1 MTYFYR
7 MARTNYDEEQIHKL
21 NYKTFVEEI
30 PQHSPNNNRRLTDQ
44 FHNENEYLLCMKDSK
59 VIGMIALRSNRPF
72 SLDKKLG
79 PIEEKLSD
87 PPLYPVEIRLLSIE
101 AQYRT
106 GRPFL
111 GMLQALVNWCLKA
124 GYDAAVISGTV
135 RELKLYRQLGFL
147 PFAEPTGTAE
157 ASFVP
162 MILTQETYDNGI
174 AGRIAKPMLNFLP
187 GPTEIAADVR
197 KAFSAPP
204 ISHRSSTHARTL
216 KSIQNELK
224 VLTKARYVQVL
235 QGTGTLAN
243 DVVAAQLSRH
253 SGKGIILVN
262 GEFGER
268 LCDHASRFGLEYDT
282 LKVQWGDPFDLRR
295 VETLLDSEQISWL
308 WMVHCETSTGV
319 LNDVDAMCRLCLERG
334 IRVAVD
340 CASSL
345 GTVPVN
351 LEQIDFASSGS
362 GKGLGSYSG
371 LALVFHKQEVQP
383 DLKIPRYLDL
393 GNYYAT
399 EGIPYTQSSNLLQA
413 LEKAVQRLTREPE
426 NHFLEIQKQSLRLRS
441 AIEQLGYRILAQE
454 ADASPGILT
463 ISLKED
469 ESALHLG
476 EDLYLNGVRTHY
488 ESAYLR
494 KRNWL
499 QLAIMSEMSDL
510 EVTRFLQVLERL
522 TSFNQEPTREL
533 NIYHS

>member
-7 MARTNYDEEQIHKL
+7 MARTKQDEEQIHKL

-30 PQHSPNNNRRLTDQ
+30 PQHSSNDDRRLMDQ
-44 FHNENEYLLCMKDSK
+44 FHNENKYLLCMKDSK
-59 VIGMIALRSNRPF
+59 VIGMIAVRSNRPF

-79 PIEEKLSD
+79 PVEEKLSH
-87 PPLYPVEIRLLSIE
+87 PPRYPVEIRLLSIE

-135 RELKLYRQLGFL
+135 RELKLYRQLGFV

-162 MILTQETYDNGI
+162 MILTQETYENGI

-187 GPTEIAADVR
+187 GPTEISGDVR
-197 KAFSAPP
+197 KALSADPV
-204 ISHRSSTHARTL
+204 SHRSSAHARTL
-216 KSIQNELK
+216 ESIQSELK
-224 VLTKARYVQVL
+224 LLTKARHVQVL

-243 DVVAAQLSRH
+243 DVVAAQLSRL
-253 SGKGIILVN
+253 SGKGLILVN

-268 LCDHASRFGLEYDT
+268 LCDHGSRLGLEYDS
-282 LKVQWGDPFDLRR
+282 LEVEWGDPFDMRA
-295 VETLLDSEQISWL
+295 VEAVLDAEQISWV
-308 WMVHCETSTGV
+308 WFVHCETSTGV
-319 LNDVDAMCRLCLERG
+319 LNDLDKIRHLCLERD
-334 IRVAVD
+334 IRIAVD

-371 LALVFHKQEVQP
+371 LALVFHKQDIQP

-393 GNYYAT
+393 GNYTVAG
-399 EGIPYTQSSNLLQA
+399 GIPYTQSSNLLQA
-413 LEKAVQRLTREPE
+413 LEKALHQLTRDPE
-426 NHFLEIQKQSLRLRS
+426 NHFLAIQKRSLRLRS
-441 AIEQLGYRILAQE
+441 AIERMGYQILAQE
-454 ADASPGILT
+454 PDASPGILT
-463 ISLKED
+463 IVLKED

-476 EDLYLNGVRTHY
+476 EDLFLNGVRTHY
-488 ESAYLR
+488 ESTYLR

-499 QLAIMSEMSDL
+499 QLAAMNEMSDV
-510 EVTRFLQVLERL
+510 EVTRFLQLLERL
-522 TSFNQEPTREL
+522 TSFNREPIREL
-533 NIYHS
+533 NIYN